1 VETAATARPNRVN
14 GTVSG
19 IEKLENLPLS
29 QLFSGPLVAAIDAS
43 VQSQEATVDLL
54 LRTGFDDEGN
64 LVTVSFEY
72 DDPGAGPESGTTR
85 RVEIPL
91 VLFLTLP
98 NLQISRIEEEFS
110 AQITGVE
117 EVDGETS
124 GAEPSRSTPT
134 TGTFSGGALSTPLRL
149 RVKPSGR
156 SEQYERTVRSRFD
169 LSVTMVAEVRNESAG
184 MDLLERAVSNANVGG
199 ETEGSTDRTRI
210 EPGRTDGQGSSP
222 E

>member
-1 VETAATARPNRVN
+1 
-14 GTVSG
+14 VSA

-43 VQSQEATVDLL
+43 VQSQQASVDLL
-54 LRTGFDDEGN
+54 LRTGFDDDGN

-72 DDPGAGPESGTTR
+72 QGPGGGPETDEPGTTSR
-85 RVEIPL
+85 IEIPL
-91 VLFLTLP
+91 LLFLTLP

-117 EVDGETS
+117 EMDGEAS
-124 GAEPSRSTPT
+124 EAEPSRSTPA
-134 TGTFSGGALSTPLRL
+134 TGTFSGSALSSPLRL
-149 RVKPSGR
+149 RVKPSGQ

-184 MDLLERAVSNANVGG
+184 MDLLERAVSNANVAG